1 MNNLE
6 KNIKENIETIP
17 NFPKKGVMFRDIT
30 SLISNEKIFTKIIDH
45 ISLVAKKNNINKIVG
60 IDARGFIF
68 AAPVAYKNKIPLI
81 LIRKKGKLPGN
92 AYKAKYALE
101 YDYDEMEIHK
111 NSINKKD
118 SVMIVDDLI
127 ATGGTALAAAKL
139 IKKTNSKKIKFMF
152 IIELNDLSGMS
163 KLLKLGHNCLSLS
176 SFRENEK

>member
-1 MNNLE
+1 MRSLE
-6 KNIKENIETIP
+6 KNIKKNIKTIP
-17 NFPKKGVMFRDIT
+17 NFPKKGIMFRDIT
-30 SLISNEKIFTKIIDH
+30 SLISNEKMFTQIIDY

-92 AYKAKYALE
+92 TFKAKYSLE

-111 NSINKKD
+111 NSIKKD
-118 SVMIVDDLI
+118 DNIMIVDDLI

-139 IKKTNSKKIKFMF
+139 VKKTNSKKINYMF
-152 IIELNDLSGMS
+152 IVELNDLPGMS
-163 KLLKLGHNCLSLS
+163 KLIKLGHQCTFLS
-176 SFRENEK
+176 SFSENEK